1 MMIYCHSW
9 LASVLLAA
17 MVLHSRAL
25 VTTTTIR
32 QHARVAPTTSIR
44 ESASLSPTS
53 LQAIR
58 ADNLA
63 SENALSPL
71 ESWCV
76 IHLNAL
82 YSEALTI
89 RCPFWK
95 RRASDV
101 LDGMDQI
108 MRFLIIRH
116 KSLPLVGPPASW
128 RSRDAHVAKTTHLTT
143 HQMMDALGHDWKV
156 DTHKGYYI
164 TGRLNTTLYRDD
176 CFFDGPDPDMP
187 VRGLRKYLS
196 AASQLFDPVQS
207 RAELLSLE
215 SLPQSS
221 SPFLDNERT
230 QSSSISN
237 QPSSPDLIV
246 ARWKISGVL
255 RLPWKPNLPEWT
267 GSTTYYR
274 DEQGLIY
281 QHVETW
287 DVSVM
292 QAFLSTFWPDM
303 AQRIWPSTTMATPA
317 TPEAIIVGEEQH
329 HIQQKTR

>member
-25 VTTTTIR
+25 VTITTNSR
-32 QHARVAPTTSIR
+32 PPFQHASV
-44 ESASLSPTS
+44 SPTS